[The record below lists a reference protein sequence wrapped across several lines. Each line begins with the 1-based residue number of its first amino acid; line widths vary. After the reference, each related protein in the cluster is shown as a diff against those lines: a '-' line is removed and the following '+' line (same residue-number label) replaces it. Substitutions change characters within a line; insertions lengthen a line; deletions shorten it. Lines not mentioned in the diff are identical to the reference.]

1 MADLLD
7 RIFDAHGGLDRWR
20 DTTQVR
26 FTGSLS
32 GLLPLPRP
40 DFLAQTGA
48 VVDTRTERVVIEPF
62 GAPDHRGLFTPGHV
76 EVQDTGGRVLAE
88 RDEPRRAF
96 DGHRP
101 GTLWDEPQ
109 AAYFIGYSF
118 WTYLNVPFVLARDDV
133 RVEETE
139 PWREHGETWRRL
151 RVEFPD
157 HIATHNAVQTLYFGH
172 DDHLLRRH
180 DYSPDVLG
188 NPLDAH
194 YTTEYRTYDGFA
206 FPTRRF
212 VMRREPDN
220 TPSGARRIFLNLH
233 AVSVS

>member
-7 RIFDAHGGLDRWR
+7 RIFEAHGGLDRW

-26 FTGSLS
+26 FTGTA
-32 GLLPLPRP
+32 GGILPLPRP
-40 DFLAQTGA
+40 DFLAPTGA
-48 VVDTRTERVVIEPF
+48 TLDTHGQHAVIEPF
-62 GAPDHRGLFTPGHV
+62 GASDRRGLFTPGHV
-76 EVQDTGGRVLAE
+76 EVQDTDGRVLAE

-96 DGHRP
+96 DGHSP
-101 GTLWDEPQ
+101 GTLWDELQ
-109 AAYFIGYSF
+109 VAYFAGYSF

-133 RVEETE
+133 RVEEIE

-157 HIATHNAVQTLYFGH
+157 HIVTHNSVQTLYFGN
-172 DDHLLRRH
+172 DNHLLRRH

-212 VMRREPDN
+212 VLRREPDN
-220 TPSGARRIFLNLH
+220 TTSGAQLIFLNIH
-233 AVSVS
+233 SVSVS